1 MIRQYLRQVTR
12 LWRANP
18 LFSFISALATA
29 LTIAFV
35 MTLYMVYSFK
45 TMDIAP
51 EINRS
56 RLLYS
61 VRGFSYL
68 TKDQSQM
75 QSGLSGKVAKQI
87 FGNLRGAELVSY
99 CVDKGEG
106 AAYVGTSAVNSDK
119 AVVSP
124 VDDAYFRMFRFEF
137 LAGQAFTA
145 EQAQAG
151 RRECIITD
159 RLATKLYGTVEALG
173 KTISIN
179 FKDYRVVGVVKEVSS
194 FFNRAYS
201 DVWVT
206 FDQEDLNWAPER
218 SEGLLGNCQVFVL
231 TKPGVSLSDLEKE
244 IEAKVVEVN
253 DNLREFTFELT
264 MTTQARS
271 SFFAGEKNNPVKI
284 FVFAIL
290 ILLVVPAIN
299 MSGLLSTQMKKRQE
313 EIGVRKAYGATN
325 TKITGQLLFENLILT
340 LIGGFVG
347 LLLSFAAIV
356 LFKNLLLAD
365 IMAINASEAFDLP
378 VEAFFSLRLF
388 GWMLLFCILVNFLS
402 AAIPVWNASRTTVI
416 QIIKGE

>member
-1 MIRQYLRQVTR
+1 MIRQYLRQVAQ

-18 LFSFISALATA
+18 LFSLISALATA

-45 TMDIAP
+45 TMDMAP
-51 EINRS
+51 ESNRS
-56 RLLYS
+56 KLLYS
-61 VRGFSYL
+61 LRGFSYL

-75 QSGLSGKVAKQI
+75 QSGLSAKVAKQI
-87 FGNLRGAELVSY
+87 FGQLQGAEIVSY

-124 VDDAYFRMFRFEF
+124 VDDAYFRIFQFEF

-159 RLATKLYGTVEALG
+159 RLATKLYGTVDALG
-173 KTISIN
+173 KTVSIN
-179 FKDYRVVGVVKEVSS
+179 FRDYRVVGVVKAVSS

-206 FDQEDLNWAPER
+206 FDQEDLNWDPER
-218 SEGLLGNCQVFVL
+218 SEGLLGNCQVFVVA
-231 TKPGVSLSDLEKE
+231 KRGVSLPELEKE

-264 MTTQARS
+264 MTTQAQS
-271 SFFAGEKNNPVKI
+271 GFFAGEQTNPIKI

-290 ILLVVPAIN
+290 ILLIVPAIN
-299 MSGLLSTQMKKRQE
+299 MSGLLSTQMKKRQA

-325 TKITGQLLFENLILT
+325 AEITGQLLFENLLLT
-340 LIGGFVG
+340 LIGGIVG
-347 LLLSFAAIV
+347 LLLSFGTIAF
-356 LFKNLLLAD
+356 FKNLLLAD
-365 IMAINASEAFDLP
+365 IMTINASEAFELP
-378 VEAFFSLRLF
+378 VEAFFSPQLF
-388 GWMLLFCILVNFLS
+388 GWMLLFCLFVNLLS
-402 AAIPVWNASRTTVI
+402 AAFPVWNASRTTII

>member
-1 MIRQYLRQVTR
+1 MRQVAR
-12 LWRANP
+12 LWKSNP
-18 LFSFISALATA
+18 LFSFISVLATA

-61 VRGFSYL
+61 ERGFSYL

-75 QSGLSGKVAKQI
+75 GTGLSGKVARQI
-87 FGNLRGAELVSY
+87 FGQLQGTEVVSY

-106 AAYVGTSAVNSDK
+106 AAYVGTSAINSDK

-124 VDDAYFRMFRFEF
+124 VDDAYFRIFRFEF
-137 LAGQAFTA
+137 LRGQAFTA
-145 EQAQAG
+145 EQARAG

-159 RLATKLYGTVEALG
+159 RLATKLYGSTEALG
-173 KTISIN
+173 KTVSIN
-179 FKDYRVVGVVKEVSS
+179 FRDYRVVGIVKAVSS

-218 SEGLLGNCQVFVL
+218 SEGLLGNCQVFAL
-231 TKPGVSLSDLEKE
+231 AKPGVSLSELEKE
-244 IEAKVVEVN
+244 IEAKVTEVN
-253 DNLREFTFELT
+253 NDLREFTFELT
-264 MTTQARS
+264 MTTQAQS
-271 SFFAGEKNNPVKI
+271 GFFAGEKTNPVKI

-299 MSGLLSTQMKKRQE
+299 MSGLLSTQLKKRQA

-325 TKITGQLLFENLILT
+325 TEITKQLLFENLLLT
-340 LIGGFVG
+340 FIGGVVG
-347 LLLSFAAIV
+347 LLLSFGTITF
-356 LFKNLLLAD
+356 FKNLLLSD
-365 IMAINASEAFDLP
+365 IMTINATEAFDLP
-378 VEAFFSLRLF
+378 IEAFFSPQLF
-388 GWMLLFCILVNFLS
+388 GWMLLFCLLVNLLS
-402 AAIPVWNASRTTVI
+402 AAFPVWNASRTTII